1 MCPSGWEWE
10 GDWEMSKV
18 LQAFAQGKAS
28 DAFNYKE
35 VNLQWTKILNPS
47 NSYFWQE
54 CYEIDSRYQEN
65 PWKIF
70 KFITFRYHHVKS
82 LEDIKC
88 PRHWVWSEDWKISL
102 EEDVDDEGKEFIFA
116 S

>member
-35 VNLQWTKILNPS
+35 VNLQLTKILNPT
-47 NSYFWQE
+47 NF
-54 CYEIDSRYQEN
+54 
-65 PWKIF
+65 IF
-70 KFITFRYHHVKS
+70 DRNVMRLIA
-82 LEDIKC
+82 DIK
-88 PRHWVWSEDWKISL
+88 KILGKFLSL
-102 EEDVDDEGKEFIFA
+102 SPLDITMLNL
-116 S
+116 

>member
-1 MCPSGWEWE
+1 MIDTLQIELPKSAFMCPSGWEWE

-47 NSYFWQE
+47 NSYF
-54 CYEIDSRYQEN
+54 
-65 PWKIF
+65 
-70 KFITFRYHHVKS
+70 
-82 LEDIKC
+82 
-88 PRHWVWSEDWKISL
+88 
-102 EEDVDDEGKEFIFA
+102 
-116 S
+116 